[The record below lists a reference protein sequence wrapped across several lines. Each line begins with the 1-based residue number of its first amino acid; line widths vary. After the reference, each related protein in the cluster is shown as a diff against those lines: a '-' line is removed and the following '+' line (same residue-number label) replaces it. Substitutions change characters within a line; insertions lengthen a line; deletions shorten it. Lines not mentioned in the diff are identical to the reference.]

1 MKISIVVPFLN
12 EEDNVNDLI
21 IYLNEH
27 IKNYDDYEIIFV
39 NDGSTD
45 QTENKIKESNNIKF
59 NYKIITFSRNFGSH
73 SAIRAGIKEAS
84 YDVVTIFSFDMQEP
98 FSVIE
103 NMKESISKGKDLVLA
118 YKKVQKRSALGLFF
132 SKMYSKLMQKYV
144 NPDFPKEGINNFMI
158 TKKIKDILNNNIE
171 ANSSIFLQILDLG
184 FDKEFIPYELIE
196 RKKGKSKWTL
206 KKKIKLLLDSF
217 ISFSYFP
224 IRVVTMLGIIIFI
237 IGIIYALII
246 LGLKIFGSVM
256 PLGYPTLIILILLGF
271 GTTNILLGI
280 IAEYLWRTLDVSR
293 NRPAFIIKDIYIKE
307 EK

>member
-1 MKISIVVPFLN
+1 
-12 EEDNVNDLI
+12 
-21 IYLNEH
+21 
-27 IKNYDDYEIIFV
+27 
-39 NDGSTD
+39 
-45 QTENKIKESNNIKF
+45 
-59 NYKIITFSRNFGSH
+59 
-73 SAIRAGIKEAS
+73 
-84 YDVVTIFSFDMQEP
+84 
-98 FSVIE
+98 
-103 NMKESISKGKDLVLA
+103 
-118 YKKVQKRSALGLFF
+118 
-132 SKMYSKLMQKYV
+132 MYSKLMQKYV

-293 NRPAFIIKDIYIKE
+293 NRPAFIIKDIYNKE

>member
-293 NRPAFIIKDIYIKE
+293 NRPAFIIKDIYNKE

>member
-27 IKNYDDYEIIFV
+27 IKNYDDYEIVFV

-73 SAIRAGIKEAS
+73 SAIRAGIKEAR

-132 SKMYSKLMQKYV
+132 SKMYSRLMQKYV

-293 NRPAFIIKDIYIKE
+293 NRPAFIIKDIYNKE